1 MPERKFVTTS
11 GPAPRDSFPDA
22 VPAALPR
29 ARGKAL
35 YRALFEL
42 LRDAIAA
49 GHWQPGELLPSEA
62 SLCARFGISRITVRH
77 ALNLLQGEGHIR
89 TRRAHR
95 AMVLARDPLAQA
107 GVSFDSLTELI
118 EAAGG
123 YQLRLVGWKQEAAP
137 GVAPVLEMSPDAEL
151 RCLRGLLL
159 RDGHK
164 VARTTMY
171 FHPSVG
177 DRLELGDFDD
187 PVVFRVLQ
195 RKLGVTIADVRM
207 TVWADLATAEDAAQ
221 LGCAPNSAMFCTRL
235 LFRND
240 AGLPF
245 EVTYSRFPAALH
257 RLAFRIDVN
266 NG

>member
-1 MPERKFVTTS
+1 MPRRPLAAAEGS
-11 GPAPRDSFPDA
+11 APRDSFPEA
-22 VPAALPR
+22 APAALPR

-62 SLCARFGISRITVRH
+62 SLCARYGVSRITVRH

-123 YQLRLVGWKQEAAP
+123 YQLRLVGWRHEVAP
-137 GVAPVLEMSPDAEL
+137 GVGPVLEMPPEAEL

-177 DRLELGDFDD
+177 DRLELADFDD

-195 RKLGVTIADVRM
+195 RKLGVRIADVRM
-207 TVWADLATAEDAAQ
+207 TVWADLAGPDDAAQ
-221 LGCAPNSAMFCTRL
+221 LDCAMGSAMFCTRL
-235 LFRND
+235 VFRNE

-257 RLAFRIDVN
+257 RLAFRIDVTD
-266 NG
+266 G